1 MAKKIGDEASEELVS
16 VTWKRPGTLDVLVCK
31 VGQATGS
38 VDYSKVFLGLINPKL
53 IESYTENKSGILYR
67 YSKYRIGFPF
77 ASPTAFNSDDEKESW
92 SADVILNQRKITL
105 HPKFKSILEAGWGV
119 VVNDEVIWPRMI
131 YKKKEAKGGAEF
143 KGGKAK
149 GDEEEDEEKEEP
161 VQNPFFGLKT
171 YFAPALR
178 VTRERFSD
186 QSGISAELLDGM
198 AQFDDSDA
206 ARRIPFADV
215 RAVKSGVSVSSSRS
229 DKVVKTTWLF
239 DPNIPEPVYEEKVK

>member
-1 MAKKIGDEASEELVS
+1 MAKQIGGEASEELVS
-16 VTWKRPGTLDVLVCK
+16 VTWQRPGTLDVLVCK
-31 VGQATGS
+31 VGQAAGA
-38 VDYSKVFLGLINPKL
+38 VDCSKVFTGLINPKL
-53 IESYTENKSGILYR
+53 IESYTENKSGVFYR
-67 YSKYRIGFPF
+67 YSKYRVGFPF
-77 ASPTAFNSDDEKESW
+77 ASPSAEDLDGEKELW
-92 SADVILNQRKITL
+92 SADVVLNQRKITL

-131 YKKKEAKGGAEF
+131 YKKKSAEGGARF
-143 KGGKAK
+143 K
-149 GDEEEDEEKEEP
+149 DEEEEKEEP
-161 VQNPFFGLKT
+161 VQNPYYGLKA
-171 YFAPALR
+171 YFAPAIR

-186 QSGISAELLDGM
+186 QGGISAELLDGM

-239 DPNIPEPVYEEKVK
+239 DPDIPEPVYEGRVE

>member
-1 MAKKIGDEASEELVS
+1 MAKRIGGEASEELVS

-31 VGQATGS
+31 VGQASG
-38 VDYSKVFLGLINPKL
+38 VVNYSMVFTGLINPKL
-53 IESYTENKSGILYR
+53 IESYTENKSGVFYR

-77 ASPTAFNSDDEKESW
+77 ASPAAPSPDDEKETW
-92 SADVILNQRKITL
+92 SADVVLNQRKITL
-105 HPKFKSILEAGWGV
+105 HSKFKSILEVGWGV

-131 YKKKEAKGGAEF
+131 YKKKEATGGAEF
-143 KGGKAK
+143 KGGAK
-149 GDEEEDEEKEEP
+149 EDEEGDEEKEEP
-161 VQNPFFGLKT
+161 VQNPFYGLKT
-171 YFAPALR
+171 YFAPAIR

-186 QSGISAELLDGM
+186 LSGISAEFLDGM

-206 ARRIPFADV
+206 ARRPFADV